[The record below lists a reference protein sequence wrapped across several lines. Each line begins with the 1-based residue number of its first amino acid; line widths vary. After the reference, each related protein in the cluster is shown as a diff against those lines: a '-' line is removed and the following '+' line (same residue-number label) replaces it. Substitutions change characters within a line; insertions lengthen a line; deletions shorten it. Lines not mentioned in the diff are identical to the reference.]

1 MRSSLFVLLL
11 ALAASSTAWAQNSNN
26 YGSIYSRFGLGER
39 EDFSSSQANAL
50 GGLGV
55 ALRSPQYNG
64 LANPALWADLAFT
77 DFAASAVVRSVS
89 TTDGSDATSQGGS
102 GGLGALELGLPLLR
116 ERLGLT
122 IAFRP
127 YSRVNYRAIQEGTF
141 TPDTGGEEVDFTTNF
156 EGGGGL
162 YQISAGLGAKLTN
175 GLRIGASVDSYFGN
189 VSYLQRTTFLDEGYE
204 ETRATRTA
212 RLSGI
217 SGTVGVVFTA
227 PSVFN
232 EGDGFHIG
240 GAVTLPAQLSGEEV
254 RTLGFSLDQDTL
266 SVAENGDVTLPLVA
280 RAGIAFTGRERWTL
294 AADVLYEPWS
304 KFEST
309 FAFGGFDPDT
319 GVNALRDR
327 FRVSG
332 GFQVVPGGRDRTA
345 GFLARSAYRLGAY
358 TERAFYAPTGTGVQ
372 TLAVT
377 GGLSFPTLIP
387 TARLDLGI
395 EAGVRGATD
404 GILVRD
410 TFIRGTATIN
420 FGERW
425 FVRRRFG

>member
-1 MRSSLFVLLL
+1 MRFSLLLLLL
-11 ALAASSTAWAQNSNN
+11 ALAASSPTWAQNSNN

-39 EDFSSSQANAL
+39 EDFSSSQAAAL

-55 ALRSPQYNG
+55 ALRSGQYNG

-77 DFAASAVVRSVS
+77 DFAASAIVRGIE

-102 GGLGALELGLPLLR
+102 GGLGALELGLPLVR
-116 ERLGLT
+116 GQLGLT

-127 YSRVNYRAIQEGTF
+127 YSRVNYRAIQDGIF
-141 TPDTGGEEVDFTTNF
+141 TPDVGSEDVDFTTNF
-156 EGGGGL
+156 EGEGGL
-162 YQISAGLGAKLTN
+162 YQLSAGLGARLTS
-175 GLRIGASVDSYFGN
+175 GLRVGASVDGYFGN
-189 VSYLQRTTFLDEGYE
+189 VSYLQRTTFASESYE
-204 ETRATRTA
+204 ETRSARSA
-212 RLSGI
+212 RLSGV
-217 SGTVGVVFTA
+217 SGTAGFVLTA
-227 PSVFN
+227 RNLFN
-232 EGDGFHIG
+232 EGDGLHFG
-240 GAVTLPAQLSGEEV
+240 GAVTLPVGLSGEEV
-254 RTLGFSLDQDTL
+254 RTLGFSLDRDTI
-266 SVAENGDVTLPLVA
+266 SVAQEGEVTLPLVA

-304 KFEST
+304 QFESS
-309 FAFGGFDPDT
+309 FAFGGFDPDA
-319 GVNALRDR
+319 GVNELRDR
-327 FRVSG
+327 FRISG

-345 GFLARSAYRLGAY
+345 GFFARSAYRLGAY
-358 TERAFYAPTGTGVQ
+358 TERAFYAPTGMGVQ
-372 TLAVT
+372 TIAVT